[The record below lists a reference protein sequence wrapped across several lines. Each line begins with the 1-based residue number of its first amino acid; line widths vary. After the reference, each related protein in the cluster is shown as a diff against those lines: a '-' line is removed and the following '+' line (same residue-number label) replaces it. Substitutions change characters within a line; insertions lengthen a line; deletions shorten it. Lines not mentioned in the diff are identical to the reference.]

1 MTMIAERIPLIC
13 ADSHI
18 SEPPDLWTSRM
29 PSKFG
34 DLIPHVEFDDH
45 LQEDIWLVGG
55 RPAALAWFMSMAGF
69 DGVWPKRPRRIEEI
83 DPAHYDA
90 KARKARLNEF
100 GVRMQVLYP
109 NLLGFFW
116 APFLAVRDN
125 DFRLAAVRAYNDF
138 LVDFSNEAPG
148 TFIPVMALP
157 FWDVEASVKEMHRAA
172 SMGHKGILFA
182 NRPELAGSPVLRDKA
197 WDPLYAAAQEAGL
210 SINFHIGF
218 GVNGTDNPV
227 PKNGIEERDALT
239 GTFQI
244 STADYAKQTAL
255 GFVSNG
261 QAIAEVIVSGLAHR
275 FPRLNFVSV
284 ESGFGYVPYLLE
296 ALDWQWLNGGA
307 AKDNPERLM
316 PSEYFRRQM
325 YGTFWFEK
333 ISLEKLVDLYPDNMM
348 FETDFPHPT
357 SLSPG
362 PASYIEGPSD
372 VVESNL
378 SDLPEHI
385 QRKLLHENAA
395 RVYNLPPVQP
405 VTTQ

>member
-1 MTMIAERIPLIC
+1 
-13 ADSHI
+13 
-18 SEPPDLWTSRM
+18 M

-34 DLIPHVEFDDH
+34 ELIPHVTYDDR

-55 RPAALAWFMSMAGF
+55 RPAALAWFMTMAGY
-69 DGVWPKRPRRIEEI
+69 DGLWPERPRRIQEI
-83 DPAHYDA
+83 DPASYKAALRQA
-90 KARKARLNEF
+90 KLREF
-100 GVRMQVLYP
+100 GVRMQILYP

-116 APFLAVRDN
+116 APFLAVKDN
-125 DFRLAAVRAYNDF
+125 DFRLACVRAYNDF

-157 FWDVEASVKEMHRAA
+157 FWDVEASVLEMRRAA
-172 SMGHKGILFA
+172 DLGHKGILFA
-182 NRPELAGSPVLRDKA
+182 NRPELAGSPPLRDKA
-197 WDPLYAAAQEAGL
+197 WDPLFAAAQEAGL

-218 GVNGTDNPV
+218 GVNGTERPA
-227 PKNGIEERDALT
+227 PKTDLEELKALQ
-239 GTFQI
+239 GTFDI

-275 FPRLNFVSV
+275 FPTLNFVSV

-307 AKDNPERLM
+307 ARENPERLM

-362 PASYIEGPSD
+362 PASFTGSPSD
-372 VVESNL
+372 VVERNL
-378 SDLPEHI
+378 AGLPDHL

-395 RVYNLPPVQP
+395 RVYHLPPVEP
-405 VTTQ
+405 VKVAG